1 MSDNPSRRAAAREA
15 WLQQLRETTNRPLPP
30 LRVRRRLAVGYL
42 LVVAMMAGSALLGGT
57 AEPWAA
63 LAQALGIV
71 VLLGLFIA
79 LRRATRL
86 LVDAPTE
93 ALDEMLTRIRD
104 QAFIPAYQTLAA
116 LVILAAAALILSSA
130 HGLSGPAALAMG
142 WAGFGIALGLP
153 VIIAAWT
160 LPDIDPEA

>member
-1 MSDNPSRRAAAREA
+1 M
-15 WLQQLRETTNRPLPP
+15 TNRGLRSPASASAKLPGQRGP
-30 LRVRRRLAVGYL
+30 VRDIGEQPRRR
-42 LVVAMMAGSALLGGT
+42 
-57 AEPWAA
+57 
-63 LAQALGIV
+63 
-71 VLLGLFIA
+71 
-79 LRRATRL
+79 
-86 LVDAPTE
+86 
-93 ALDEMLTRIRD
+93 
-104 QAFIPAYQTLAA
+104 TLAA